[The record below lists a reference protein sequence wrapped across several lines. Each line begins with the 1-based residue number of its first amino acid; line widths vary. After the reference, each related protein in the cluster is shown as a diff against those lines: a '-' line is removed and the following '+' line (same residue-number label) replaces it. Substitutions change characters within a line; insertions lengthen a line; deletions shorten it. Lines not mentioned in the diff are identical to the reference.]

1 MEDEG
6 LKNPI
11 THNMK
16 RIIVIALMLTI
27 IFGATGYARDNYS
40 EKERKEFAKDAE
52 KEAKRRA
59 KELKKQ
65 KFQQAGA
72 MSLET
77 LLKQTLVKTK
87 DFGGK
92 CVIKEINVTNA
103 KTLSLAEK
111 RLLTNAQAEY
121 AKEVEAIIK
130 GKTTTNDNQSD
141 EEGVEFMNE
150 ASETVFKKELKG
162 DVKLA
167 FYVYKEN
174 NDGSF
179 WVKGYCLI
187 DEDDTRRTL
196 QRVADKV
203 KDNLK
208 LSEAISKALN
218 DDIELKDDE
227 SED

>member
-1 MEDEG
+1 
-6 LKNPI
+6 
-11 THNMK
+11 
-16 RIIVIALMLTI
+16 MLTI
-27 IFGATGYARDNYS
+27 IFGATGNARDNYS

-174 NDGSF
+174 NNGSF

-208 LSEAISKALN
+208 LSEAISKALT

>member
-1 MEDEG
+1 M
-6 LKNPI
+6 
-11 THNMK
+11 
-16 RIIVIALMLTI
+16 
-27 IFGATGYARDNYS
+27 
-40 EKERKEFAKDAE
+40 
-52 KEAKRRA
+52 
-59 KELKKQ
+59 
-65 KFQQAGA
+65 
-72 MSLET
+72 
-77 LLKQTLVKTK
+77 
-87 DFGGK
+87 
-92 CVIKEINVTNA
+92 
-103 KTLSLAEK
+103 
-111 RLLTNAQAEY
+111 TNAQAEY
-121 AKEVEAIIK
+121 EKEVEAIIK

-174 NDGSF
+174 NNGSF

>member
-1 MEDEG
+1 
-6 LKNPI
+6 
-11 THNMK
+11 
-16 RIIVIALMLTI
+16 MLTI
-27 IFGATGYARDNYS
+27 IFGATGNARDNYS

-111 RLLTNAQAEY
+111 RLLTNAQAGY

-174 NDGSF
+174 NNGSF

>member
-1 MEDEG
+1 
-6 LKNPI
+6 
-11 THNMK
+11 
-16 RIIVIALMLTI
+16 MLTI
-27 IFGATGYARDNYS
+27 IFGATGNARDNYS

-174 NDGSF
+174 NNGSF

-203 KDNLK
+203 KDNL
-208 LSEAISKALN
+208 
-218 DDIELKDDE
+218 
-227 SED
+227 

>member
-1 MEDEG
+1 
-6 LKNPI
+6 
-11 THNMK
+11 MK

-27 IFGATGYARDNYS
+27 IFGATGNARDNYS

-174 NDGSF
+174 NNGSF

>member
-1 MEDEG
+1 
-6 LKNPI
+6 
-11 THNMK
+11 
-16 RIIVIALMLTI
+16 MLTI
-27 IFGATGYARDNYS
+27 IFGATGNARDNYS

-174 NDGSF
+174 NNGSF

>member
-1 MEDEG
+1 
-6 LKNPI
+6 
-11 THNMK
+11 
-16 RIIVIALMLTI
+16 MLTI
-27 IFGATGYARDNYS
+27 IFGATGNARDNYS

-121 AKEVEAIIK
+121 AKEVVAIIK

-174 NDGSF
+174 NNGSF

>member
-1 MEDEG
+1 
-6 LKNPI
+6 
-11 THNMK
+11 MK
-16 RIIVIALMLTI
+16 RIVVIALLLTFI
-27 IFGATGYARDNYS
+27 IGATGYARDNYS

-162 DVKLA
+162 DVKLS

-174 NDGSF
+174 NDGTF

-196 QRVADKV
+196 QRVAEKV

>member
-1 MEDEG
+1 
-6 LKNPI
+6 
-11 THNMK
+11 
-16 RIIVIALMLTI
+16 MLTI

-77 LLKQTLVKTK
+77 LLKQTLLKTK
-87 DFGGK
+87 EFGGK

-174 NDGSF
+174 NNGSF

>member
-1 MEDEG
+1 
-6 LKNPI
+6 
-11 THNMK
+11 
-16 RIIVIALMLTI
+16 
-27 IFGATGYARDNYS
+27 
-40 EKERKEFAKDAE
+40 
-52 KEAKRRA
+52 
-59 KELKKQ
+59 
-65 KFQQAGA
+65 

-174 NDGSF
+174 NNGSF